1 MTTFERRANDVD
13 VGLLVVCETEEN
25 TSAVPVERNKDT
37 LDIMRGE
44 RQGTKGERTK
54 KKRTKGVKA
63 VQLFCT
69 GKIYFAD
76 SWRRGGTR
84 PIEPNSLLP

>member
-44 RQGTKGERTK
+44 RTK
-54 KKRTKGVKA
+54 KEDKRGQSCATFLHWED
-63 VQLFCT
+63 LF
-69 GKIYFAD
+69 
-76 SWRRGGTR
+76 R
-84 PIEPNSLLP
+84 

>member
-13 VGLLVVCETEEN
+13 VGLLVVCETEQN

-44 RQGTKGERTK
+44 RQGTKG
-54 KKRTKGVKA
+54 VKA

-76 SWRRGGTR
+76 SWRRGWH
-84 PIEPNSLLP
+84 SVYY

>member
-44 RQGTKGERTK
+44 R
-54 KKRTKGVKA
+54 TKGVKA

-76 SWRRGGTR
+76 SWRRAGGH
-84 PIEPNSLLP
+84 SVYY

>member
-1 MTTFERRANDVD
+1 MTLERRADDVD
-13 VGLLVVCETEEN
+13 VGLLVVCETEQN

-44 RQGTKGERTK
+44 RTK
-54 KKRTKGVKA
+54 KTKGVKA

-76 SWRRGGTR
+76 SWRRGGGTR
-84 PIEPNSLLP
+84 SIEPNSLLP